1 MTMNTAIRVLIVDD
15 EPLARHGLR
24 EVLES
29 EKDIV
34 IAGECGD
41 GQEAIEM
48 VQRIRPDVLFLDIQM
63 PETDGFDVISALP
76 AGDLPL
82 VVFVTAY
89 DEFALKAFTANALDY
104 ILKPYDAERIHSSL
118 RRIREMLRL
127 KQQAEYSERI
137 RSVLSSFQQKDKFL
151 QRIPIRHGGKISLV
165 NVHDVVWIEA
175 AADYINIHTA
185 KEKHLTRGSIGEIEQ
200 QLDPAL
206 FVRIH
211 RSSIINIKHIRELT
225 TNHHGD
231 YTALMDN
238 GIELTVSRNYKD
250 GLAHLIGA

>member
-1 MTMNTAIRVLIVDD
+1 MKLNASIRVLIVDD

-24 EVLES
+24 EVLEL
-29 EKDIV
+29 ENDIV

-41 GQEAIEM
+41 GDEAVSL
-48 VQRIRPDVLFLDIQM
+48 VQKIRPDVLFLDIQM
-63 PETDGFDVISALP
+63 PETSGFDVVTNIPKDA
-76 AGDLPL
+76 LPL

-104 ILKPYDAERIHSSL
+104 ILKPYDAERIQTSL

-127 KQQAEYSERI
+127 KQRAEYSERI
-137 RSVLSSFQQKDKFL
+137 KAVLNSYQQKDQFL

-165 NVHDVVWIEA
+165 NVRDVVWIEA

-211 RSSIINIKHIRELT
+211 RSSIISIKHIRELQ

-238 GIELTVSRNYKD
+238 DVSLTVSRNYKD